1 MSLTMAMVHDA
12 ISIIWF
18 CYELM
23 IFSNKC
29 KIVSFFLCV
38 FSKID
43 FLRKKFCIQIA
54 HITTHEI
61 CRPFFVK
68 LSACEIS

>member
-29 KIVSFFLCV
+29 KIVTFFLCV
-38 FSKID
+38 FKN
-43 FLRKKFCIQIA
+43 
-54 HITTHEI
+54 
-61 CRPFFVK
+61 
-68 LSACEIS
+68 

>member
-29 KIVSFFLCV
+29 KIVSFFF
-38 FSKID
+38 FSC
-43 FLRKKFCIQIA
+43 FQ
-54 HITTHEI
+54 
-61 CRPFFVK
+61 K
-68 LSACEIS
+68 LIP